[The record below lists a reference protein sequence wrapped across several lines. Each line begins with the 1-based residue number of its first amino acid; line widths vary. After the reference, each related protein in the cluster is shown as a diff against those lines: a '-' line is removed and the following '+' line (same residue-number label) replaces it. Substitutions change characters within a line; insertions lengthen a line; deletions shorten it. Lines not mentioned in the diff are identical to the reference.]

1 MKFVSKEKLSKKKQK
16 ELNKQHRNFWLI
28 NPITRTPKNPKAY
41 DRNKE
46 KNWMKSLDDSWYRKV
61 Y

>member
-46 KNWMKSLDDSWYRKV
+46 KNWMKSLDDS
-61 Y
+61 